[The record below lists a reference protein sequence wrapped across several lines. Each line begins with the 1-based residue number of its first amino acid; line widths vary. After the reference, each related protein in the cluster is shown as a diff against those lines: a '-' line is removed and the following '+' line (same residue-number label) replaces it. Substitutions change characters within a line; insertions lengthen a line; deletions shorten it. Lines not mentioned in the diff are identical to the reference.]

1 MLRPVC
7 SAFFAAIPSELSSD
21 AGDEQMRVHKLRTF
35 ITYLLVHMHQKR
47 KIAPLEIAAQIAVN
61 EPLCYVS
68 TIPDSFS

>member
-7 SAFFAAIPSELSSD
+7 SAFFAAIPSEISSD

-47 KIAPLEIAAQIAVN
+47 KIALEIAAQIAVN
-61 EPLCYVS
+61 EPLC
-68 TIPDSFS
+68 